1 MSQQPMMCCIQ
12 KMIWYNQLRDIQ
24 MPNTSNQIRTEIPVP
39 PTPPQSIQGDSLTTV
54 IIAIA
59 ILIKTT
65 IVSAAVLVKVS
76 KS

>member
-1 MSQQPMMCCIQ
+1 
-12 KMIWYNQLRDIQ
+12 
-24 MPNTSNQIRTEIPVP
+24 MPSVNNQIRTEIPVT
-39 PTPPQSIQGDSLTTV
+39 PTPPQPMQGDSLTTV

-65 IVSAAVLVKVS
+65 IVSAAVLVKIS